1 MNRGVIRGICL
12 LVLVASIAVRVQSNR
27 TREAMMTDFDVGAA
41 VADVIRE
48 HGYAVRENPVKPP
61 MLLSAVIYFR
71 RPGCD
76 QVSLILPYFINAETG
91 PLLAR
96 VTGADF
102 DRHFF
107 YMDKSWDEQSRVS
120 MFLEWAKVA
129 VLDIF
134 GASRYVPVKKAIVL
148 AEPPGCHSA
157 VPIDWRPVW
166 AKGRSTVA
174 TATRRTRVAAEGM
187 QGLEPSWMP

>member
-1 MNRGVIRGICL
+1 MNRRIIRGICL
-12 LVLVASIAVRVQSNR
+12 LALVASIAVRVEANR
-27 TREAMMTDFDVGAA
+27 AREAMMTDFDVGAA
-41 VADVIRE
+41 VADVIRD

-61 MLLSAVIYFR
+61 MLLSAVIYFQ
-71 RPGCD
+71 RPECD

-134 GASRYVPVKKAIVL
+134 GVSRYVPVKKAIVL
-148 AEPPGCHSA
+148 ADPPGCHSA

-166 AKGRSTVA
+166 AKGRYRDA
-174 TATRRTRVAAEGM
+174 RTRVVAEGM

>member
-1 MNRGVIRGICL
+1 MSRGIIRGICL
-12 LVLVASIAVRVQSNR
+12 LALVASITVRVEANR
-27 TREAMMTDFDVGAA
+27 AREAMMTDFDVGAA
-41 VADVIRE
+41 ATAVIRE

-61 MLLSAVIYFR
+61 MLLSAVIYFQ
-71 RPGCD
+71 RPECG

-107 YMDKSWDEQSRVS
+107 YMDKSWDEQGRVS
-120 MFLEWAKVA
+120 MFLEWAKYA
-129 VLDIF
+129 TLDIF
-134 GASRYVPVKKAIVL
+134 GVSRYVPVKKAIVL
-148 AEPPGCHSA
+148 ADPPGCHSA

-166 AKGRSTVA
+166 AKGRS
-174 TATRRTRVAAEGM
+174 RDAANTGGGAR
-187 QGLEPSWMP
+187 QAGT